1 MSDSAQS
8 SRLASS
14 AGAAMGYV
22 PAGAVGPH
30 DFDFAH
36 FNPDLGLAAA
46 ASLLKHLFGKFEG
59 NLAVQ
64 LWNGDPLRLG
74 SDAPR
79 DGPPPFTLVLRNPG
93 AIAAM
98 VLGFDRLR
106 FAEAYFRGDVDIE
119 GDFFAALG
127 LKDHLDTI
135 KLSSRGR
142 LAVLLPALRLEGMA
156 EGRRQRL
163 AVARPVG
170 HGALQERE
178 PGRDPFPL
186 LSLPNSSTA
195 TSFRMANSTRSA
207 TSCAAWSAAASRLPT
222 WSRCVRTTR

>member
-1 MSDSAQS
+1 
-8 SRLASS
+8 
-14 AGAAMGYV
+14 MGYV

-135 KLSSRGR
+135 KLSSRNR
-142 LAVLLPALRLEGMA
+142 LAVLPPGLRLEGMA

-195 TSFRMANSTRSA
+195 TSSRMANSTRSA